1 MLGAR
6 KRGRGRAVRL
16 VLANAPM
23 RGPGRSVAAVL
34 SGGIVVFAA
43 LFACGSCGSP
53 RTPMPPMTPHPT
65 SALVEVPY
73 PPPPARVETVP
84 EPPKDDAV
92 WVDGE
97 WVWQGG
103 RWAWRAGRWVV
114 VPPGVAFAPWT
125 TVRASNGVLY
135 AAEGVFRDAK
145 GNAIP
150 EPAPLASGRPRGGAV
165 VDPEGD
171 TVPATPP
178 AAPTTPD
185 SGPGTLSPGGSSGAT
200 GTLPPALTT
209 AGAFV
214 DSGLLPGPPGRS
226 FPDSG
231 PPPGDAS
238 ALPDAFVRVRDASA
252 LEDAMPVRPLHG
264 EAR

>member
-1 MLGAR
+1 
-6 KRGRGRAVRL
+6 
-16 VLANAPM
+16 
-23 RGPGRSVAAVL
+23 
-34 SGGIVVFAA
+34 
-43 LFACGSCGSP
+43 
-53 RTPMPPMTPHPT
+53 MPAMTPHPT

-84 EPPKDDAV
+84 EPPKEEAV
-92 WVDGE
+92 WIDGE

-103 RWAWRAGRWVV
+103 RWAWRPGRWVV

-125 TVRASNGVLY
+125 TVRAANGTLY
-135 AAEGVFRDAK
+135 AAEGAFRDAK
-145 GNAIP
+145 GNAIAQ
-150 EPAPLASGRPRGGAV
+150 PAPLATGRPRGGAV

-178 AAPTTPD
+178 AMPTAPD
-185 SGPGTLSPGGSSGAT
+185 SGAETESPLAPT
-200 GTLPPALTT
+200 GLDTLPPALAT

-214 DSGLLPGPPGRS
+214 DSGLLPSPPGRS

-238 ALPDAFVRVRDASA
+238 TLPDAFVRVRDASP
-252 LEDAMPVRPLHG
+252 LEDAMPVRPLHA